1 MTLLIFEQR
10 SPPTR
15 RPFRIIE
22 KTTTLDG
29 PRDRITDKSFTTMAE
44 AEDFVRS
51 TEAKKAKTP

>member
-15 RPFRIIE
+15 KPFRLIE
-22 KTTTLDG
+22 MYPSIDG
-29 PRDRITDKSFTTMAE
+29 PRWRITDKTFASMTE

-51 TEAKKAKTP
+51 HEAKKAKPT